1 MIETYK
7 RLFEASVYKEAG
19 IEDLGLVDKPAKEDS
34 AGEAP
39 LSDEQP
45 VEQPLEQPQ
54 EPQQPEVS
62 DEEKEQEKKAEQ
74 ELQGKISN
82 VLSDISDMLS
92 PETMRYYKEVEDKAV
107 AYLKTYEG
115 NIDEILDNLPDVGLK
130 IIQTSK
136 KNSFIDRDNI
146 CYISV
151 MEGAVDIKNRVKGI
165 PVVNEVNKPEDSNE

>member
-1 MIETYK
+1 MEMYK
-7 RLFEASVYKEAG
+7 KLFEASVYKEAG
-19 IEDLGLVDKPAKEDS
+19 VEDLGLVEDKPEVANEKPLDGQQ
-34 AGEAP
+34 GE
-39 LSDEQP
+39 L
-45 VEQPLEQPQ
+45 PLEDTAETPA
-54 EPQQPEVS
+54 EPEIS
-62 DEEKEQEKKAEQ
+62 DEEKEQEKEAEL

-115 NIDEILDNLPDVGLK
+115 NVDEILDNLPDVGLK

-146 CYISV
+146 CYMSV

-165 PVVNEVNKPEDSNE
+165 PVTNEVNKPQDTED